1 MPQKLDG
8 PQRGQVHPGLIWQDA
23 VRVRPSSRERTWPFK
38 VLPTLLSALGAF
50 CLFGR
55 RVFQKCLDN
64 LRSICSVYGYLT
76 QGSANTSDFAR
87 GVLAVGNP
95 GFLDISRHFTV
106 HLNSPRMPSP
116 VRGSNGGP
124 RRFTAIVLKV
134 SRRLD
139 DAQVPATRRCFTDG
153 RVRYI
158 TDTSPAHWGSGGPDW
173 RGMGPADLEAGQR
186 VSTRWRRKSG
196 EWPERVAS
204 GQWSVNL
211 REWSWR
217 RQKSAKTKPIA
228 WGANRWWTV
237 TYGER
242 GRN

>member
-1 MPQKLDG
+1 M
-8 PQRGQVHPGLIWQDA
+8 
-23 VRVRPSSRERTWPFK
+23 
-38 VLPTLLSALGAF
+38 
-50 CLFGR
+50 
-55 RVFQKCLDN
+55 
-64 LRSICSVYGYLT
+64 
-76 QGSANTSDFAR
+76 
-87 GVLAVGNP
+87 
-95 GFLDISRHFTV
+95 
-106 HLNSPRMPSP
+106 
-116 VRGSNGGP
+116 RGSNGGP

-242 GRN
+242 GRNLGGKRSQFFGSGSEWWRVGRGEGTKRANCLSRVLQRRQILPLHSSLARRGREKRGERDRDQDQDQDQDRIHPPDLPLLQVLLQEDAALVQRRIGPRVSFVEEFD